1 MKKYIQKP
9 LAMILSFSLLMG
21 CFTGLPFV
29 ASATDGESVKT
40 ADEDTL
46 FTFTDF
52 EDGSS
57 PFAYNGKAGASTG
70 EFYTYNGNTALLL
83 NDGPNNKLTQ
93 RLPEGTLEGAT
104 MAMDAAKGGIQGY
117 AYAAGN
123 EGYRPTKVS
132 FRFKPVGRAS
142 NGHVLFA
149 PLTFSGQ
156 HSGNPL
162 DKVISFNMIIQAG
175 NRRVAWS
182 ADYTGLITPVNAGSK
197 TVFTGIKDAV
207 RETKVFTFA
216 DKNLDTAG
224 TESAN
229 AANAELIETIR
240 WYDME
245 VNYSW
250 DDTNNQVTIDAA
262 MTDGTSSIHNSYTIT
277 YDPALISEVYNF
289 GMIAVA
295 DQNPIFIDEFAYYS
309 ENPATH
315 EVVGPHTAFLK
326 KHQAVIETAADFD
339 ITADYAGKTSE
350 EREALKNGADA
361 FLTEYATQKDVVKNY
376 VDVQNAYTNVT
387 AMKNA
392 ILDYSAASVLEDFK
406 AEYADILGIV
416 KDDLTVAPK
425 DLAAEGLIDRTAAA
439 ITAFNA
445 IDEDL
450 RNSSEGVVIG
460 NKLNRLNQCLGY
472 QSIATGDG
480 VYTQNF
486 EGSNDFKAYAEY
498 DGYKENQIGPVNDFD
513 KNGVI
518 AKDTNNTTAYGVQTV
533 VPNNFG
539 SASAS
544 HYGQFVTAD
553 QTLYDVM
560 KNNGKYLSSGSFDM
574 YLLPYHNATK
584 QQMIVYGYKDL
595 ENYRFFGMF
604 GQKTSSAPAT
614 ISVSMRDYEVKDLN
628 GTASELVDGRNIQRR
643 ATGFHSAEDFSRKWY
658 HFDFMYD
665 SQGRFHLVIT
675 DENGRVWSYDSE
687 RTVSVSLEERI
698 LAFGVMGQNDKY
710 YIDNV
715 TMKFTENGED
725 AQVDESVAFFMKQ
738 SVRETTELVVD
749 KIVPYDFAR
758 IDRFVNDYNA
768 LSEENKALMPRV
780 GEFVSKFQ
788 EQMSLWDT
796 ASDKKVAESFV
807 KIYGDRLAESAVLSV
822 FNRLTVS
829 QRNIIKT
836 DYADQY
842 NAMMSAA
849 KSSAADATIDIT
861 CVGDSITAGS
871 GATTIATDSYPAQLA
886 TKLGE
891 GYKTY
896 NHGIPGIK
904 VLQSSSAADTAS
916 TDGQFRG
923 TEQNYIGYYSSI
935 ATNPDIVII
944 MLGTNDVVVDSKN
957 FQCTD
962 AKRAQI
968 KAGYTDLV
976 QSYLALDCNPT
987 VILAKIPAN
996 NYPENDSKNRYYT
1009 TRAKSQ
1015 VLSEIYDEVAA
1026 EYGLSVIDI
1035 GGYTWPWTDE
1045 EKAEYFASDNLHP
1058 STAGYDKISGFFAD
1072 YIKAGTC
1079 ISNTAS
1085 ACMYDFTAMD
1095 FVSVQPKVT
1104 DSIALT
1110 YKATIGAALMK
1121 SSPVIKPVMTFE
1133 MNGKVSEP
1141 VEGTLV
1147 EGTTDSYTFT
1157 YPEIMAQNMADKITA
1172 TLKVG
1177 SASKTYEYSVMD
1189 YCQNILGRDA
1199 IEGYS
1204 QDQLASLKEMIVD
1217 LVQYGAAV
1225 QTYRKAPDT
1234 LSGYLTSEQLAFDK
1248 NHGELTDLSPITERL
1263 TAGESTAYK
1272 WTGVSLVLKDKVNI
1286 RCKFTADDIT
1296 GLGVK
1301 VRVGGQEVECD
1312 AKFVEAGTAGV
1323 YYLDFDGIYAYEYA
1337 DKIEIALID
1346 KDGVTG
1352 QVLNYSVDTYL
1363 YNMREYSDANLVS
1376 LLKEI
1381 NDYGNAAAFYKQ
1393 LADSTME

>member
-29 ASATDGESVKT
+29 ASATDGAEAQAVDESN
-40 ADEDTL
+40 L

-52 EDGSS
+52 EDQTS
-57 PFAYNGKAGASTG
+57 PFTWNGNNNASNKG
-70 EFYTYNGNTALLL
+70 MYYTYNGNTSLFLNEVYTTSENDANLLK
-83 NDGPNNKLTQ
+83 NYV
-93 RLPEGTLEGAT
+93 PENTITGERMTDDTRGRS
-104 MAMDAAKGGIQGY
+104 Y
-117 AYAAGN
+117 VVGN

-132 FRFKPVGRAS
+132 FQLKVTS
-142 NGHVLFA
+142 KINGNANIYLY
-149 PLTFSGQ
+149 PLTYKTRSASVPYKDYTCMHIGVNGTFTNERWWLKWGVSTSGLI
-156 HSGNPL
+156 SGTAGMPAAFTDITNKNIQTSQIVYL
-162 DKVISFNMIIQAG
+162 DKDNVMDQTAEHD
-175 NRRVAWS
+175 RV
-182 ADYTGLITPVNAGSK
+182 
-197 TVFTGIKDAV
+197 
-207 RETKVFTFA
+207 
-216 DKNLDTAG
+216 
-224 TESAN
+224 
-229 AANAELIETIR
+229 ANAEKIESIS
-240 WYDME
+240 WYNVE
-245 VNYSW
+245 INYDW
-250 DDTNNQVTIDAA
+250 DDVANQVTLAA
-262 MTDGTSSIHNSYTIT
+262 TMGNGTDQRSNSFTLSYDSS
-277 YDPALISEVYNF
+277 LIAELYNF
-289 GMIAVA
+289 GIIVVGH
-295 DQNPIFIDEFAYYS
+295 QTPIFIDDFAMFS
-309 ENPATH
+309 ENLETR

-486 EGSNDFKAYAEY
+486 EGTNDFKSYAEY
-498 DGYKENQIGPVNDFD
+498 DGIEENLIGTITDFT
-513 KNGVI
+513 KNGVLASDI
-518 AKDTNNTTAYGVQTV
+518 SNNTAYKIKTV
-533 VPNNFG
+533 NPDTSFTG
-539 SASAS
+539 R
-544 HYGQFVTAD
+544 GQFVTVD
-553 QTLYDVM
+553 KTLYDVM

-574 YLLPYHNATK
+574 YYQPLYNAAVE
-584 QQMIVYGYKDL
+584 QMIVYRFQDTQ
-595 ENYRFFGMF
+595 NYNFFGMY
-604 GQKTSSAPAT
+604 GDNKGAY
-614 ISVSMRDYEVKDLN
+614 SVCMRDYKVDTDLGAKFAGN
-628 GTASELVDGRNIQRR
+628 NFGYPSTTTFGD
-643 ATGFHSAEDFSRKWY
+643 KWY
-658 HFDFMYD
+658 HFEFMYD
-665 SQGRFHLVIT
+665 SAGLFHLVIN
-675 DENGRVWSYDSE
+675 DENGRLWSYDAGRNE
-687 RTVSVSLEERI
+687 AVAVEERI
-698 LAFGVMGQNDKY
+698 LAFGMMGNTKEFY
-710 YIDNV
+710 VDNV
-715 TMKFTENGED
+715 TLQFTEGGT
-725 AQVDESVAFFMKQ
+725 DEEIDERVAFCKKQ
-738 SVRETTELVVD
+738 FVRETTEMKPEKL
-749 KIVPYDFAR
+749 VPYDFAR
-758 IDRFVNDYNA
+758 IERFIDDYNT
-768 LSEENKALMPRV
+768 LSESNRAKIPEVGKLIERFQTQMALWNTTSD
-780 GEFVSKFQ
+780 SKIADSFI
-788 EQMSLWDT
+788 
-796 ASDKKVAESFV
+796 AIYADKLTEPST
-807 KIYGDRLAESAVLSV
+807 LSV
-822 FNRLTVS
+822 FNRLTVA
-829 QRNIIKT
+829 QKT
-836 DYADQY
+836 LVMKNDKTQY
-842 NAMMSAA
+842 ETMMEAA
-849 KSSAADATIDIT
+849 KSADTDAVVDIT
-861 CVGDSITAGS
+861 CVGDSLTFGTGISEDPNNTKETTSYPKQLAQKLGSGFKVNKQGIAGISILQDNHPGIIKSMDGKFRGSETAG
-871 GATTIATDSYPAQLA
+871 
-886 TKLGE
+886 
-891 GYKTY
+891 
-896 NHGIPGIK
+896 
-904 VLQSSSAADTAS
+904 V
-916 TDGQFRG
+916 
-923 TEQNYIGYYSSI
+923 GYYSSV

-944 MLGTNDVVVDSKN
+944 MLGTNDNIVDANLNWTPEKLEQ
-957 FQCTD
+957 F
-962 AKRAQI
+962 
-968 KAGYTDLV
+968 KAVYTDLV

-987 VILAKIPAN
+987 VVLASIPVTHENHANYNVSQTKIPLL
-996 NYPENDSKNRYYT
+996 R
-1009 TRAKSQ
+1009 
-1015 VLSEIYDEVAA
+1015 EIYKEVAA

-1035 GGYTWPWTDE
+1035 SAFTEPWTTNE
-1045 EKAEYFASDNLHP
+1045 SYFNVTEVKQDYLHFND
-1058 STAGYDKISGFFAD
+1058 TGYGKLADIFAD

-1133 MNGKVSEP
+1133 MNGKVSDP

-1147 EGTTDSYTFT
+1147 EGTTDTYTFT

-1177 SASKTYEYSVMD
+1177 SASEIYEYSVMD

-1204 QDQLASLKEMIVD
+1204 QDQLAALKEMIVD

-1225 QTYRKAPDT
+1225 QTYRKATDT

-1312 AKFVEAGTAGV
+1312 AKFVEAGMAGV

-1346 KDGVTG
+1346 NDGVTG
-1352 QVLNYSVDTYL
+1352 QVLNYSVNTYL

-1393 LADSTME
+1393 LVDSTME